1 MESEN
6 HDWEIRVLYQYR
18 GNFFFRLPD
27 LIGNWNHHYIYYH
40 ALMRGP
46 RFFAFTREWMPDTL
60 TGLLNGCIHANR
72 FSFPGLIVNQLTF
85 PKV

>member
-60 TGLLNGCIHANR
+60 TGLLYGCIQSNR
-72 FSFPGLIVNQLTF
+72 FSFSRFNREPIDFSQV
-85 PKV
+85 